1 MYYFLKL
8 FFFVFF
14 FNNLFAEV
22 LVHDFKKYKVVSEK
36 FKLNEV
42 VKGLNY
48 PWGLTFIDEENL
60 LVTEKNGGLLK
71 ININSKKVTKV
82 KHEINSIPFDGRD
95 QGGLLD
101 VLYDNGFL
109 YFSYSHQFE
118 ETKTNKKKLYSTAI
132 ARGKLFDDE
141 IKNLEFLLLG
151 KPKLSRNIHWGSRIV
166 INKNLLYA
174 GFGERGLGMIAQDP
188 SKHPGSIIR
197 INIDGSIPKD
207 NPYNTDKPNW
217 LPEIYQIGVR
227 NPQGMAIS
235 PKNKK
240 IYFSQHGPRGG
251 DNIGILKKSGNYGW
265 KHVAWGGKEYY
276 GAKIGTESFKKKY
289 DLPIISW
296 VPSIG
301 VGQINFYS
309 GNTFPEWNGNLIVSA
324 TKAGLLFRL
333 VLENDKI
340 IEQEIILNN
349 EIGRIRDFE
358 IGANGD
364 IFLIVDDDNS
374 SLWHLSR

>member
-1 MYYFLKL
+1 MSYFFKL

-14 FNNLFAEV
+14 FNNLNAEV
-22 LVHDFKKYKVVSEK
+22 SVHDFKKYKVVAEK
-36 FKLNEV
+36 LKLKEV
-42 VKGLNY
+42 VKGLNH
-48 PWGLTFIDEENL
+48 PWGLTFIDKENL
-60 LVTEKNGGLLK
+60 IVTEKNGGLLK
-71 ININSKKVTKV
+71 ININSKKVTKI
-82 KHEINSIPFDGRD
+82 KHKINSIPFDGSD

-118 ETKTNKKKLYSTAI
+118 NTKTSKKLYSTAI
-132 ARGKLFDDE
+132 SRGKLIDNE
-141 IKNLEFLLLG
+141 IKNLELLLLG
-151 KPKLSRNIHWGSRIV
+151 KPKLSKNIHWGSRIV

-207 NPYNTDKPNW
+207 NPHHTNKPNW

-265 KHVAWGGKEYY
+265 KVVAWGGTEYY
-276 GAKIGTESFKKKY
+276 GAKIGTEPFKKKY

-309 GNTFPEWNGNLIVSA
+309 GNTFPEWDGNLIVSA

-333 VLENDKI
+333 VLENDKVV
-340 IEQEIILNN
+340 EQEIILNN

-358 IGANGD
+358 VGANGD
-364 IFLIVDDDNS
+364 IFLIVDDNDS

>member
-1 MYYFLKL
+1 MSYFFKL

-14 FNNLFAEV
+14 FNNLNAEV
-22 LVHDFKKYKVVSEK
+22 SVHDFKKYKVVAEK
-36 FKLNEV
+36 LKLKEV
-42 VKGLNY
+42 VKGLNH

-60 LVTEKNGGLLK
+60 IVTEKNGGLLK
-71 ININSKKVTKV
+71 ININSKKVTKI
-82 KHEINSIPFDGRD
+82 KHKINSIPFDGSD

-118 ETKTNKKKLYSTAI
+118 NTKTSKKLYSTAI
-132 ARGKLFDDE
+132 SRGKLIDNE
-141 IKNLEFLLLG
+141 IKNLELLLLG
-151 KPKLSRNIHWGSRIV
+151 KPKLSKNIHWGSRIV
-166 INKNLLYA
+166 INKNLLYT

-207 NPYNTDKPNW
+207 NPHHTNKPNW

-265 KHVAWGGKEYY
+265 KVVAWGGTEYY
-276 GAKIGTESFKKKY
+276 GAKIGTEPFKKKY

-309 GNTFPEWNGNLIVSA
+309 GNTFPEWDGDLIVSA
-324 TKAGLLFRL
+324 TKAGLLLRL
-333 VLENDKI
+333 VFENNKI
-340 IEQEIILNN
+340 NEQEIIINQD
-349 EIGRIRDFE
+349 IGRIRDFE
-358 IGANGD
+358 VGANGD
-364 IFLIVDDDNS
+364 IFLIVDDNDS

>member
-1 MYYFLKL
+1 MSYFFKL

-14 FNNLFAEV
+14 FNNLNAEV
-22 LVHDFKKYKVVSEK
+22 SVHDFKKYKVVAEK
-36 FKLNEV
+36 LKLKEV
-42 VKGLNY
+42 VKGLNH

-60 LVTEKNGGLLK
+60 IVTEKNGGLLK
-71 ININSKKVTKV
+71 ININSKKVTKI
-82 KHEINSIPFDGRD
+82 KHKINSIPFDGSD

-118 ETKTNKKKLYSTAI
+118 NTKTSKKLYSTAI
-132 ARGKLFDDE
+132 SRGKLIDNE
-141 IKNLEFLLLG
+141 IKNLELLLLG
-151 KPKLSRNIHWGSRIV
+151 KPKLSKNIHWGSRIV

-207 NPYNTDKPNW
+207 NPHNTNKPNW

-265 KHVAWGGKEYY
+265 KVVAWGGTEYY
-276 GAKIGTESFKKKY
+276 GAKIGTEPFKKKY

-309 GNTFPEWNGNLIVSA
+309 GNTFPEWDGNLIVSA

-333 VLENDKI
+333 VLENDKVV
-340 IEQEIILNN
+340 EQEIILNN

-358 IGANGD
+358 VGANGD
-364 IFLIVDDDNS
+364 IFLIVDDDDS

>member
-1 MYYFLKL
+1 MSYFFKL

-14 FNNLFAEV
+14 FNNLNAEV
-22 LVHDFKKYKVVSEK
+22 SVHDFKKYKVVAEK
-36 FKLNEV
+36 LKLKEV
-42 VKGLNY
+42 VKGLNH

-60 LVTEKNGGLLK
+60 IVTEKNGGLLK
-71 ININSKKVTKV
+71 ININSKKVTKI
-82 KHEINSIPFDGRD
+82 KHKINSIPFDGSD

-118 ETKTNKKKLYSTAI
+118 ETKTSKKKLYSTAI

-207 NPYNTDKPNW
+207 NPHNTNRPNW

-265 KHVAWGGKEYY
+265 KVVAWGGTEYY
-276 GAKIGTESFKKKY
+276 GAKIGTEPFKKKY

-309 GNTFPEWNGNLIVSA
+309 GNTFPEWDGNLIVSA

-333 VLENDKI
+333 VLENDKVV
-340 IEQEIILNN
+340 EQEIILNN

-358 IGANGD
+358 VGANGD
-364 IFLIVDDDNS
+364 IFLIVDDNDS

>member
-1 MYYFLKL
+1 MSYFFKL

-14 FNNLFAEV
+14 FNNLYAEV
-22 LVHDFKKYKVVSEK
+22 SVHDFKKYKVVTEK
-36 FKLNEV
+36 LKLKEV
-42 VKGLNY
+42 VKGLNH

-60 LVTEKNGGLLK
+60 IVTEKNGGLLK
-71 ININSKKVTKV
+71 ININSKKVTKI
-82 KHEINSIPFDGRD
+82 KHKINSIPFDGSD

-118 ETKTNKKKLYSTAI
+118 NTKTSKKLYSTAI
-132 ARGKLFDDE
+132 SRGKLIDNE
-141 IKNLEFLLLG
+141 IKNLELLLLG
-151 KPKLSRNIHWGSRIV
+151 KPKLSKNIHWGSRIV

-207 NPYNTDKPNW
+207 NPHHTNKPNW

-265 KHVAWGGKEYY
+265 KVVAWGGTEYY
-276 GAKIGTESFKKKY
+276 GAKIGTEPFKKKY

-309 GNTFPEWNGNLIVSA
+309 GNTFPEWDGNLIVSA

>member
-1 MYYFLKL
+1 MSYFFKL

-14 FNNLFAEV
+14 FNNLNAEV
-22 LVHDFKKYKVVSEK
+22 SVHDFKKYKVVAEK
-36 FKLNEV
+36 LKLKEV
-42 VKGLNY
+42 VKGLNH

-60 LVTEKNGGLLK
+60 IVTEKNGGLLK
-71 ININSKKVTKV
+71 ININSKKVTKI
-82 KHEINSIPFDGRD
+82 KHKINSIPFDGSD

-118 ETKTNKKKLYSTAI
+118 NTKTSKKLYSTAI
-132 ARGKLFDDE
+132 SRGKLIDNE
-141 IKNLEFLLLG
+141 IKNLELLLLG
-151 KPKLSRNIHWGSRIV
+151 KPKLSKNIHWGSRIV

-207 NPYNTDKPNW
+207 NPHHTNKPNW

-265 KHVAWGGKEYY
+265 KVVAWGGTEYY
-276 GAKIGTESFKKKY
+276 GAKIGTEPFKKKY

-309 GNTFPEWNGNLIVSA
+309 GNTFPEWDGNLIVSA

-340 IEQEIILNN
+340 VEQEIILNN

-358 IGANGD
+358 VGANGD
-364 IFLIVDDDNS
+364 IFLIVDDNDS

>member
-1 MYYFLKL
+1 MSYFFKL

-14 FNNLFAEV
+14 FNNLNAEV
-22 LVHDFKKYKVVSEK
+22 SVHDFKKYKVVAEK
-36 FKLNEV
+36 LKLKEV
-42 VKGLNY
+42 VKGLNH

-60 LVTEKNGGLLK
+60 IVTEKNGGLLK
-71 ININSKKVTKV
+71 ININSKKVTKI
-82 KHEINSIPFDGRD
+82 KHKINSIPFDGSD

-118 ETKTNKKKLYSTAI
+118 NTKTSKKLYSTAI
-132 ARGKLFDDE
+132 SRGKLIDNE
-141 IKNLEFLLLG
+141 IKNLELLLLG
-151 KPKLSRNIHWGSRIV
+151 KPKLSKNIHWGSRIV

-207 NPYNTDKPNW
+207 NPHHTNKPNW

-251 DNIGILKKSGNYGW
+251 DNIGILKKGGNYGW
-265 KHVAWGGKEYY
+265 KVVAWGGTEYY
-276 GAKIGTESFKKKY
+276 GAKIGTEPFKKKY

-309 GNTFPEWNGNLIVSA
+309 GNTFPEWDGNLIVSA

-333 VLENDKI
+333 VLENDKVV
-340 IEQEIILNN
+340 EQEIILNN

-358 IGANGD
+358 VGANGD
-364 IFLIVDDDNS
+364 IFLIVDDNDS

>member
-1 MYYFLKL
+1 MSYFFKL

-14 FNNLFAEV
+14 FNNLNAEV
-22 LVHDFKKYKVVSEK
+22 SVHDFKKYKVVTEK
-36 FKLNEV
+36 LKLKEV
-42 VKGLNY
+42 VKGLNH

-60 LVTEKNGGLLK
+60 IVTEKNGGLLK
-71 ININSKKVTKV
+71 ININSRKVTRV
-82 KHEINSIPFDGRD
+82 KHKINSIPFDGSD

-118 ETKTNKKKLYSTAI
+118 NTKTSKKLYSTAI
-132 ARGKLFDDE
+132 SRGKLIDNE
-141 IKNLEFLLLG
+141 IKNLELLLLG
-151 KPKLSRNIHWGSRIV
+151 KPKLSKNIHWGSRIV

-207 NPYNTDKPNW
+207 NPHNTDKPNW

-265 KHVAWGGKEYY
+265 KVVAWGGTEYY
-276 GAKIGTESFKKKY
+276 GAKIGTEPFKKKY

-309 GNTFPEWNGNLIVSA
+309 GNTFPEWDGNLIVSA

-333 VLENDKI
+333 VLENDKVV
-340 IEQEIILNN
+340 EQEIILNN

-358 IGANGD
+358 VGPNGD
-364 IFLIVDDDNS
+364 IFLIVDDDDS

>member
-118 ETKTNKKKLYSTAI
+118 ETKTSKKKLYSTAI

>member
-1 MYYFLKL
+1 MSYFFKL

-14 FNNLFAEV
+14 FNNLNAEV
-22 LVHDFKKYKVVSEK
+22 SVHDFKKYKVVAEK
-36 FKLNEV
+36 LKLKEV
-42 VKGLNY
+42 VKGLNH

-60 LVTEKNGGLLK
+60 IVTEKNGGLLK
-71 ININSKKVTKV
+71 ININSKKVTKI
-82 KHEINSIPFDGRD
+82 KHKINSIPFDGSD

-118 ETKTNKKKLYSTAI
+118 NTKTSKKLYSTAI
-132 ARGKLFDDE
+132 SRGKLIDNE
-141 IKNLEFLLLG
+141 IKNLELLLLG
-151 KPKLSRNIHWGSRIV
+151 KPKLSKNIHWGSRIV

-207 NPYNTDKPNW
+207 NPHHTNKPNW

-265 KHVAWGGKEYY
+265 KVVAWGGTEYY
-276 GAKIGTESFKKKY
+276 GAKIGTEPFKKKY

-309 GNTFPEWNGNLIVSA
+309 GNTFPEWDGNLIVSA

-333 VLENDKI
+333 VLENDKVV
-340 IEQEIILNN
+340 EQEIILNN

-358 IGANGD
+358 VGANGD
-364 IFLIVDDDNS
+364 IFLIVDDNDS

>member
-1 MYYFLKL
+1 M
-8 FFFVFF
+8 
-14 FNNLFAEV
+14 
-22 LVHDFKKYKVVSEK
+22 
-36 FKLNEV
+36 
-42 VKGLNY
+42 VKGLNH

-60 LVTEKNGGLLK
+60 IVTEKNGGLLK
-71 ININSKKVTKV
+71 ININSKKVTKI
-82 KHEINSIPFDGRD
+82 KHKINSIPFDGSD

-118 ETKTNKKKLYSTAI
+118 ETKTSKKLYSTAI
-132 ARGKLFDDE
+132 ARGELVDNE
-141 IKNLEFLLLG
+141 IKNLELLLLG
-151 KPKLSRNIHWGSRIV
+151 KPKLSKNIHWGSRIV

-207 NPYNTDKPNW
+207 NPHNTNKPNW

-265 KHVAWGGKEYY
+265 KVVAWGGTEYY
-276 GAKIGTESFKKKY
+276 GAKIGTEPFKKKY

-309 GNTFPEWNGNLIVSA
+309 GNTFPEWDGNLIVSA

-333 VLENDKI
+333 VLENDKVV
-340 IEQEIILNN
+340 EQEIILNN

-358 IGANGD
+358 VGANGD
-364 IFLIVDDDNS
+364 IFLIVDDNDS

>member
-1 MYYFLKL
+1 MSYFFKL

-14 FNNLFAEV
+14 FNNLNAEV
-22 LVHDFKKYKVVSEK
+22 SVHDFKKYKVVAEK
-36 FKLNEV
+36 LKLKEV
-42 VKGLNY
+42 VKGLNH
-48 PWGLTFIDEENL
+48 PWGLTFIDKENL
-60 LVTEKNGGLLK
+60 IVTEKNGGLLK
-71 ININSKKVTKV
+71 ININSKKVTKI
-82 KHEINSIPFDGRD
+82 KHKINSIPFDGSD

-118 ETKTNKKKLYSTAI
+118 NTKTSKKLYSTAI
-132 ARGKLFDDE
+132 SRGKLIDNE
-141 IKNLEFLLLG
+141 IKNLELLLLG
-151 KPKLSRNIHWGSRIV
+151 KPKLSKNIHWGSRIV

-207 NPYNTDKPNW
+207 NPHHTNKPNW

-265 KHVAWGGKEYY
+265 KVVAWGGTEYY
-276 GAKIGTESFKKKY
+276 GAKIGTEPFKKKY

-309 GNTFPEWNGNLIVSA
+309 GNTFPEWDGNLIVSA

-333 VLENDKI
+333 VLENDKVV
-340 IEQEIILNN
+340 EQEIILNN

-358 IGANGD
+358 VGANGD
-364 IFLIVDDDNS
+364 IFLIVDDDDS

>member
-1 MYYFLKL
+1 MSYFFKL

-14 FNNLFAEV
+14 FNNLNAEV
-22 LVHDFKKYKVVSEK
+22 SVHDFKKYKVVTEK
-36 FKLNEV
+36 LKLKEV
-42 VKGLNY
+42 VKGLNH

-60 LVTEKNGGLLK
+60 IVTEKNGGLLK
-71 ININSKKVTKV
+71 ININSKKVTKI
-82 KHEINSIPFDGRD
+82 KHKINSIPFDGSD

-118 ETKTNKKKLYSTAI
+118 NTKTSKKLYSTAI
-132 ARGKLFDDE
+132 SRGKLIDNE
-141 IKNLEFLLLG
+141 IKNLELLLLG
-151 KPKLSRNIHWGSRIV
+151 KPKLSKNIHWGSRIV

-207 NPYNTDKPNW
+207 NPHHTNKPNW

-265 KHVAWGGKEYY
+265 KVVAWGGTEYY
-276 GAKIGTESFKKKY
+276 GAKIGTEPFKKKY

-309 GNTFPEWNGNLIVSA
+309 GNTFPEWDGNLIVSA

-340 IEQEIILNN
+340 VEQEIILNN

-358 IGANGD
+358 VGANGD
-364 IFLIVDDDNS
+364 IFLIVDDNDS

>member
-1 MYYFLKL
+1 MSNFFFKL

-14 FNNLFAEV
+14 FNNLYAEV
-22 LVHDFKKYKVVSEK
+22 SVHDFKKYKVVAEK
-36 FKLNEV
+36 LKLKEV
-42 VKGLNY
+42 VKGLNH

-60 LVTEKNGGLLK
+60 IVTEKNGGLLK
-71 ININSKKVTKV
+71 ININSKKVTKI
-82 KHEINSIPFDGRD
+82 KHKINSIPFDGSD

-118 ETKTNKKKLYSTAI
+118 NTKTSKKLYSTAI
-132 ARGKLFDDE
+132 SRGKLIDNE
-141 IKNLEFLLLG
+141 IKNLELLLLG
-151 KPKLSRNIHWGSRIV
+151 KPKLSKNIHWGSRIV

-207 NPYNTDKPNW
+207 NPHHTNKPNW

-265 KHVAWGGKEYY
+265 KVVAWGGTEYY
-276 GAKIGTESFKKKY
+276 GAKIGTEPFKKKY

-309 GNTFPEWNGNLIVSA
+309 GNTFPEWDGNLIVSA

-333 VLENDKI
+333 VLENDKVV
-340 IEQEIILNN
+340 EQEIILNN

-358 IGANGD
+358 VGANGD
-364 IFLIVDDDNS
+364 IFLIVDDNDS

>member
-1 MYYFLKL
+1 MSYFFKL

-14 FNNLFAEV
+14 FNNLNAEV
-22 LVHDFKKYKVVSEK
+22 SIHDFKKYKVVAEK
-36 FKLNEV
+36 LKLKEV
-42 VKGLNY
+42 VKGLNH

-60 LVTEKNGGLLK
+60 IVTEKNGGLLK
-71 ININSKKVTKV
+71 ININSKKVTKI
-82 KHEINSIPFDGRD
+82 KHKINSIPFDGSD

-118 ETKTNKKKLYSTAI
+118 NTKTSKKLYSTAI
-132 ARGKLFDDE
+132 SRGKLIDNE
-141 IKNLEFLLLG
+141 IKNLELLLLG
-151 KPKLSRNIHWGSRIV
+151 KPKLSKNIHWGSRIV

-207 NPYNTDKPNW
+207 NPHNTNKPNW

-265 KHVAWGGKEYY
+265 KVVAWGGTEYY
-276 GAKIGTESFKKKY
+276 GAKIGTEPFKKKY

-309 GNTFPEWNGNLIVSA
+309 GNTFPEWDGNLIVSA

-333 VLENDKI
+333 VLENDKVV
-340 IEQEIILNN
+340 EQEIILNN

-358 IGANGD
+358 VGANGD
-364 IFLIVDDDNS
+364 IFLIVDDDDS

>member
-1 MYYFLKL
+1 MSYFFKL

-14 FNNLFAEV
+14 FNNLNAEV
-22 LVHDFKKYKVVSEK
+22 SVHDFKKYKVVAEK
-36 FKLNEV
+36 LKLKEV
-42 VKGLNY
+42 VKGLNH

-60 LVTEKNGGLLK
+60 IVTEKNGGLLK
-71 ININSKKVTKV
+71 ININSKKVTKI
-82 KHEINSIPFDGRD
+82 KHKINSIPFDGSD

-118 ETKTNKKKLYSTAI
+118 NTKTSKKLYSTAI
-132 ARGKLFDDE
+132 SRGKLIDNE
-141 IKNLEFLLLG
+141 IKNLELLLLG
-151 KPKLSRNIHWGSRIV
+151 KPKLSKNIHWGSRIV

-207 NPYNTDKPNW
+207 NPHNTNKPNW

-265 KHVAWGGKEYY
+265 KVVAWGGTEYY
-276 GAKIGTESFKKKY
+276 GAKIGTEPFKKKY

-309 GNTFPEWNGNLIVSA
+309 GNTFPEWDGNLIVSA

-340 IEQEIILNN
+340 VEQEIILNN

-358 IGANGD
+358 VGANGD
-364 IFLIVDDDNS
+364 IFLIVDDNDS

>member
-1 MYYFLKL
+1 MSYFFKL

-14 FNNLFAEV
+14 FNSLNAEV
-22 LVHDFKKYKVVSEK
+22 SVHDFKKYKVVTEK
-36 FKLNEV
+36 LKLKEV
-42 VKGLNY
+42 VKGLNH

-60 LVTEKNGGLLK
+60 IVTEKNGGLLK
-71 ININSKKVTKV
+71 ININSKKVTKI
-82 KHEINSIPFDGRD
+82 KHKINSIPFDGSD

-109 YFSYSHQFE
+109 YFSYSHKFE
-118 ETKTNKKKLYSTAI
+118 ETKTSKQLYSTAI
-132 ARGKLFDDE
+132 ARGELVDNE

-151 KPKLSRNIHWGSRIV
+151 KPKLSKNIHWGSRIV

-207 NPYNTDKPNW
+207 NPHNTDKPNW

-265 KHVAWGGKEYY
+265 KVVAWGGTEYY
-276 GAKIGTESFKKKY
+276 GAKIGTEPFKKKY

-309 GNTFPEWNGNLIVSA
+309 GNTFPEWDGNLIVSA

-333 VLENDKI
+333 VLENDKVV
-340 IEQEIILNN
+340 EQEIILNN

-358 IGANGD
+358 VGANGD
-364 IFLIVDDDNS
+364 IFLIVDDNDS

>member
-1 MYYFLKL
+1 MSYFFKL

-14 FNNLFAEV
+14 FNNLNAEV
-22 LVHDFKKYKVVSEK
+22 SVHDFKKYKVVAEK
-36 FKLNEV
+36 LKLKEV
-42 VKGLNY
+42 VKGLNH

-60 LVTEKNGGLLK
+60 IVTEKNGGLLK
-71 ININSKKVTKV
+71 ININSKKVTKI
-82 KHEINSIPFDGRD
+82 KHKINSIPFDGSD

-118 ETKTNKKKLYSTAI
+118 NTKTSKKLYSTAI
-132 ARGKLFDDE
+132 SRGKLIDNE
-141 IKNLEFLLLG
+141 IKNLELLLLG
-151 KPKLSRNIHWGSRIV
+151 KPKLSKNIHWGSRIV

-207 NPYNTDKPNW
+207 NPHHTNKPNW

-235 PKNKK
+235 PKSKK

-265 KHVAWGGKEYY
+265 KVVAWGGTEYY
-276 GAKIGTESFKKKY
+276 GAKIGTEPFKKKY

-309 GNTFPEWNGNLIVSA
+309 GNTFPEWDGNLIVSA

-333 VLENDKI
+333 VLENDKVV
-340 IEQEIILNN
+340 EQEIILNN

-358 IGANGD
+358 VGANGD
-364 IFLIVDDDNS
+364 IFLIVDDNDS

>member
-1 MYYFLKL
+1 MSYFLKF

-14 FNNLFAEV
+14 FNNLHAEV
-22 LVHDFKKYKVVSEK
+22 LVHDFKKYKAVKEN
-36 FKLNEV
+36 FKLNELV
-42 VKGLNY
+42 NGLNH
-48 PWGLTFIDEENL
+48 PWGLTFIDKETL
-60 LVTEKNGGLLK
+60 IVTEKNGGLLK
-71 ININSKKVTKV
+71 ININSKKITKV
-82 KHEINSIPFDGRD
+82 KHQINSIPFDGSD

-101 VLYDNGFL
+101 VLYNNGFL
-109 YFSYSHQFE
+109 YFSYGHQFE
-118 ETKTNKKKLYSTAI
+118 ETKTSKKKLYSTAI
-132 ARGKLFDDE
+132 ARGKLVDDE
-141 IKNLEFLLLG
+141 IRNLELLLLG

-166 INKNLLYA
+166 INKNHLYA

-197 INIDGSIPKD
+197 VNIDGSIPKD
-207 NPYNTDKPNW
+207 NPYNKNKPNW

-251 DNIGILKKSGNYGW
+251 DNIGILKKGGNYGW

-276 GAKIGTESFKKKY
+276 GAKIGTESFKKKF

-309 GNTFPEWNGNLIVSA
+309 GNTFPEWDGNLIVSA

-340 IEQEIILNN
+340 IEQEIIVNN

>member
-1 MYYFLKL
+1 MSYFFKL

-14 FNNLFAEV
+14 FNNLNAEV
-22 LVHDFKKYKVVSEK
+22 SVHDFKKYKVVAEK
-36 FKLNEV
+36 LKLKEV
-42 VKGLNY
+42 VKGLNH

-60 LVTEKNGGLLK
+60 IVTEKNGGLLK
-71 ININSKKVTKV
+71 ININSKKVTKI
-82 KHEINSIPFDGRD
+82 KHKINSIPFDGSD

-118 ETKTNKKKLYSTAI
+118 NTKTSKKLYSTAI
-132 ARGKLFDDE
+132 SRGKLIDNE
-141 IKNLEFLLLG
+141 IKNLELLLLG
-151 KPKLSRNIHWGSRIV
+151 KPKLSKNIHWGSRIV

-207 NPYNTDKPNW
+207 NPHHTNKPNW

-240 IYFSQHGPRGG
+240 ILGFVKITNKPWRKYFFLKLFTFFISKLIFDINESIPRKIKYTAPINLTNSIIWSSAGEIKLKPRAKSRI
-251 DNIGILKKSGNYGW
+251 NIKTPN
-265 KHVAWGGKEYY
+265 
-276 GAKIGTESFKKKY
+276 
-289 DLPIISW
+289 
-296 VPSIG
+296 
-301 VGQINFYS
+301 
-309 GNTFPEWNGNLIVSA
+309 
-324 TKAGLLFRL
+324 
-333 VLENDKI
+333 
-340 IEQEIILNN
+340 
-349 EIGRIRDFE
+349 
-358 IGANGD
+358 
-364 IFLIVDDDNS
+364 
-374 SLWHLSR
+374 

>member
-1 MYYFLKL
+1 MSYFFKL

-14 FNNLFAEV
+14 FNNLYAEV
-22 LVHDFKKYKVVSEK
+22 SVHDFKKYKVVKEK
-36 FKLNEV
+36 LKLKEV
-42 VKGLNY
+42 VKGLNH

-60 LVTEKNGGLLK
+60 IVTEKNGGLLK
-71 ININSKKVTKV
+71 ININSKKVTKI
-82 KHEINSIPFDGRD
+82 KHKINSIPFDGSD

-118 ETKTNKKKLYSTAI
+118 NTKTSKKLYSTAI
-132 ARGKLFDDE
+132 SRGKLIDNE
-141 IKNLEFLLLG
+141 IKNLELLLLG
-151 KPKLSRNIHWGSRIV
+151 KPKLSKNIHWGSRIV

-207 NPYNTDKPNW
+207 NPHNTNKPNW

-235 PKNKK
+235 PKSKK

-265 KHVAWGGKEYY
+265 KVVAWGGTEYY
-276 GAKIGTESFKKKY
+276 GAKIGTEPFKKKY

-309 GNTFPEWNGNLIVSA
+309 GNTFPEWDGNLIVSA

-333 VLENDKI
+333 VLENDKVV
-340 IEQEIILNN
+340 EQEIILNN

-358 IGANGD
+358 VGANGD
-364 IFLIVDDDNS
+364 IFLIVDDDDS

>member
-1 MYYFLKL
+1 MSYFFKL

-14 FNNLFAEV
+14 FNNLNAEV
-22 LVHDFKKYKVVSEK
+22 SVHDFKKYKVVAEK
-36 FKLNEV
+36 LKLKEV
-42 VKGLNY
+42 VKGLNH

-60 LVTEKNGGLLK
+60 IVTEKNGGLLK
-71 ININSKKVTKV
+71 ININSKKVTKI
-82 KHEINSIPFDGRD
+82 KHKINSIPFDGSD

-109 YFSYSHQFE
+109 YFSYSHKFE
-118 ETKTNKKKLYSTAI
+118 ETKTSKKLYSTAI
-132 ARGKLFDDE
+132 ARGELVDNE

-151 KPKLSRNIHWGSRIV
+151 KPKLAKNIHWGSRIV

-207 NPYNTDKPNW
+207 NPHNTNKPNW

-265 KHVAWGGKEYY
+265 KVVAWGGTEYY
-276 GAKIGTESFKKKY
+276 GAKIGTEPFKKKY

-309 GNTFPEWNGNLIVSA
+309 GNTFPEWDGNLIVSA

-333 VLENDKI
+333 VLENDKVV
-340 IEQEIILNN
+340 EQEIILNN

-358 IGANGD
+358 VGANGD
-364 IFLIVDDDNS
+364 IFLIVDDNDS

>member
-1 MYYFLKL
+1 MSYFFKL

-14 FNNLFAEV
+14 FNNLHAEV
-22 LVHDFKKYKVVSEK
+22 LVHNFKKYKVVTEK
-36 FKLNEV
+36 LKLKQV
-42 VKGLNY
+42 VKGLNH

-60 LVTEKNGGLLK
+60 IVTEKNGGLFK

-82 KHEINSIPFDGRD
+82 MHQINSIPFDGSD

-109 YFSYSHQFE
+109 YFSYSHKFE
-118 ETKTNKKKLYSTAI
+118 ETKTSKQLYSTAI
-132 ARGKLFDDE
+132 ARGELVDNE

-151 KPKLSRNIHWGSRIV
+151 KPKLAKNIHWGSRIV

-207 NPYNTDKPNW
+207 NPHNTNKPNW

-265 KHVAWGGKEYY
+265 KVVAWGGTEYY
-276 GAKIGTESFKKKY
+276 GAKIGTEPFKKKY

-309 GNTFPEWNGNLIVSA
+309 GNTFPEWDGNLIVSA

-333 VLENDKI
+333 VLENDKVV
-340 IEQEIILNN
+340 EQEIILNN

-358 IGANGD
+358 VGANGD

-374 SLWHLSR
+374 SLWRLSR

>member
-1 MYYFLKL
+1 MSYFFKL

-14 FNNLFAEV
+14 FNNLNAEV
-22 LVHDFKKYKVVSEK
+22 SVHDFKKYKVVAEK
-36 FKLNEV
+36 LKLKEV
-42 VKGLNY
+42 VKGLNH

-60 LVTEKNGGLLK
+60 IVTEKNGGLLK
-71 ININSKKVTKV
+71 ININSKKVTKI
-82 KHEINSIPFDGRD
+82 KHKINSIPFDGSD

-118 ETKTNKKKLYSTAI
+118 NTKTSKKLYSTAI
-132 ARGKLFDDE
+132 SRGKLIDNE
-141 IKNLEFLLLG
+141 IKNLELLLLG
-151 KPKLSRNIHWGSRIV
+151 KPKLSKNIHWGSRIV

-207 NPYNTDKPNW
+207 NPHHTNKPNW

-251 DNIGILKKSGNYGW
+251 DNIGILRKSGNYGW
-265 KHVAWGGKEYY
+265 KVVAWGGTEYY
-276 GAKIGTESFKKKY
+276 GAKIGTEPFKKKY

-309 GNTFPEWNGNLIVSA
+309 GNTFPEWDGNLIVSA

-340 IEQEIILNN
+340 VEQEIILNN

-358 IGANGD
+358 VGANGD
-364 IFLIVDDDNS
+364 IFLIVDDNDS

>member
-1 MYYFLKL
+1 MSYFFKL

-14 FNNLFAEV
+14 FNNLNAEV
-22 LVHDFKKYKVVSEK
+22 SVHDFKKYKVVAEK
-36 FKLNEV
+36 LKLKEV
-42 VKGLNY
+42 VKGLNH

-60 LVTEKNGGLLK
+60 IVTEKNGGLLK
-71 ININSKKVTKV
+71 ININSKKVTKI
-82 KHEINSIPFDGRD
+82 KHKINSIPFDGSD

-118 ETKTNKKKLYSTAI
+118 NTKTSKKLYSTAI
-132 ARGKLFDDE
+132 ARGKLIDNE
-141 IKNLEFLLLG
+141 IKNLELLLLG
-151 KPKLSRNIHWGSRIV
+151 KPKLSKNIHWGSRIV

-207 NPYNTDKPNW
+207 NPHNTNKPNW

-265 KHVAWGGKEYY
+265 KVVAWGGTEYY
-276 GAKIGTESFKKKY
+276 GAKIGTEPFKKKY

-309 GNTFPEWNGNLIVSA
+309 GNTFPEWDGNLIVSA

-333 VLENDKI
+333 VLENDKVV
-340 IEQEIILNN
+340 EQEIILNN

-358 IGANGD
+358 VGANGD

>member
-1 MYYFLKL
+1 MSYFFKL

-14 FNNLFAEV
+14 FNNLNAEV
-22 LVHDFKKYKVVSEK
+22 SVHDFKKYKVVTEK
-36 FKLNEV
+36 LKLKEV
-42 VKGLNY
+42 VKGLNH

-60 LVTEKNGGLLK
+60 IVTEKNGGLLK
-71 ININSKKVTKV
+71 ININSKKVTKI
-82 KHEINSIPFDGRD
+82 KHKINSIPFDGSD

-118 ETKTNKKKLYSTAI
+118 NTKTSKKLYSTAI
-132 ARGKLFDDE
+132 SRGKLIDNE
-141 IKNLEFLLLG
+141 IKNLELLLLG
-151 KPKLSRNIHWGSRIV
+151 KPKLSKNIHWGSRIV

-207 NPYNTDKPNW
+207 NPHNTNKPNW

-235 PKNKK
+235 PKSKK

-265 KHVAWGGKEYY
+265 KVVAWGGTEYY
-276 GAKIGTESFKKKY
+276 GAKIGTEPFKKKY

-309 GNTFPEWNGNLIVSA
+309 GNTFPEWDGNLIVSA

-333 VLENDKI
+333 VLENDKVV
-340 IEQEIILNN
+340 EQEIILNN

-358 IGANGD
+358 VGANGD
-364 IFLIVDDDNS
+364 IFLIVDDNDS

>member
-1 MYYFLKL
+1 M
-8 FFFVFF
+8 
-14 FNNLFAEV
+14 
-22 LVHDFKKYKVVSEK
+22 
-36 FKLNEV
+36 
-42 VKGLNY
+42 VKGLNH

-60 LVTEKNGGLLK
+60 IVTEKNGGLLK
-71 ININSKKVTKV
+71 ININSKKVTKI
-82 KHEINSIPFDGRD
+82 KHKINSIPFDGSD

-118 ETKTNKKKLYSTAI
+118 NTKTSKKLYSTAI
-132 ARGKLFDDE
+132 SRGKLIDNE
-141 IKNLEFLLLG
+141 IKNLELLLLG
-151 KPKLSRNIHWGSRIV
+151 KPKLSKNIHWGSRIV

-207 NPYNTDKPNW
+207 NPHHTNKPNW

-265 KHVAWGGKEYY
+265 KVVAWGGTEYY
-276 GAKIGTESFKKKY
+276 GAKIGTEPFKKKY

-309 GNTFPEWNGNLIVSA
+309 GNTFPEWDGNLIVSA

-333 VLENDKI
+333 VLENDKVV
-340 IEQEIILNN
+340 EQEIILNN

-358 IGANGD
+358 VGANGD
-364 IFLIVDDDNS
+364 IFLIVDDNDS

>member
-1 MYYFLKL
+1 MSYFFKL

-14 FNNLFAEV
+14 FNNLYAEV
-22 LVHDFKKYKVVSEK
+22 SVHDFKKYKVVTEK
-36 FKLNEV
+36 LKLKEV
-42 VKGLNY
+42 VKGLNH

-60 LVTEKNGGLLK
+60 IVTEKNGGLLK
-71 ININSKKVTKV
+71 ININSKQVTKI
-82 KHEINSIPFDGRD
+82 KHKINSIPFDGSD

-118 ETKTNKKKLYSTAI
+118 NTKTSKKLYSTAI
-132 ARGKLFDDE
+132 GRGKLINNE
-141 IKNLEFLLLG
+141 IKNLELLLLG
-151 KPKLSRNIHWGSRIV
+151 KPKLSKNIHWGSRIV

-207 NPYNTDKPNW
+207 NPHNTNRPNW

-265 KHVAWGGKEYY
+265 KVVAWGGTEYY
-276 GAKIGTESFKKKY
+276 GAKIGTEPFKKKY

-309 GNTFPEWNGNLIVSA
+309 GNTFPEWDGNLIVSA

-333 VLENDKI
+333 VLENDKVV
-340 IEQEIILNN
+340 EQEIILNN

-358 IGANGD
+358 VGANGD
-364 IFLIVDDDNS
+364 IFLIVDDNDS

>member
-1 MYYFLKL
+1 MSYFFKL

-14 FNNLFAEV
+14 FNNLNAEV
-22 LVHDFKKYKVVSEK
+22 SVHDFKKYKVVTEK
-36 FKLNEV
+36 LKLKEV
-42 VKGLNY
+42 VKGLNH

-60 LVTEKNGGLLK
+60 IVTEKNGGLLK
-71 ININSKKVTKV
+71 ININSKKVTKI
-82 KHEINSIPFDGRD
+82 KHKINSIPFDGSD

-118 ETKTNKKKLYSTAI
+118 NTKTSKKLYSTAI
-132 ARGKLFDDE
+132 SRGKLIDNE
-141 IKNLEFLLLG
+141 IKNLELLLLG
-151 KPKLSRNIHWGSRIV
+151 KPKLSKNIHWGSRIV

-207 NPYNTDKPNW
+207 NPHNTNKPNW

-265 KHVAWGGKEYY
+265 KVVAWGGTEYY
-276 GAKIGTESFKKKY
+276 GAKIGTEPFKKKY

-309 GNTFPEWNGNLIVSA
+309 GNTFPEWDGNLIVSA

-333 VLENDKI
+333 VLENDKVV
-340 IEQEIILNN
+340 EQEIILNN

-358 IGANGD
+358 VGANGD
-364 IFLIVDDDNS
+364 IFLIVDDNDS

>member
-1 MYYFLKL
+1 MSYFLKF

-14 FNNLFAEV
+14 FNNLHAEV
-22 LVHDFKKYKVVSEK
+22 LVHDFKKYKAVKEN
-36 FKLNEV
+36 FKLNELV
-42 VKGLNY
+42 NGLNH
-48 PWGLTFIDEENL
+48 PWGLTFIDKETL
-60 LVTEKNGGLLK
+60 IVTEKNGGLLK
-71 ININSKKVTKV
+71 ININSKKITKV
-82 KHEINSIPFDGRD
+82 KHQINSIPFDGSD

-101 VLYDNGFL
+101 VLYNNGFL
-109 YFSYSHQFE
+109 YFSYGHQFE
-118 ETKTNKKKLYSTAI
+118 ETKTSKKKLYSTAI
-132 ARGKLFDDE
+132 ARGKLVDDE
-141 IKNLEFLLLG
+141 IRNLELLLLG

-166 INKNLLYA
+166 INKNHLYA

-207 NPYNTDKPNW
+207 NPYNKNKPNW

-251 DNIGILKKSGNYGW
+251 DNIGILKKGGNYGW

-276 GAKIGTESFKKKY
+276 GAKIGTESFKKKF

-309 GNTFPEWNGNLIVSA
+309 GSTFPEWDGNLIVSA

-340 IEQEIILNN
+340 IEQEIIVNN

>member
-1 MYYFLKL
+1 MSYFFKL

-14 FNNLFAEV
+14 FNNLNAEV
-22 LVHDFKKYKVVSEK
+22 SVHDFKKYKVVAEK
-36 FKLNEV
+36 LKLKEV
-42 VKGLNY
+42 VKGLNH

-60 LVTEKNGGLLK
+60 IVTEKNGGLLK
-71 ININSKKVTKV
+71 ININSKKVTKI
-82 KHEINSIPFDGRD
+82 KHKINSIPFDGSD

-118 ETKTNKKKLYSTAI
+118 NTKTSKKLYSTAI
-132 ARGKLFDDE
+132 SRGKLIDNE
-141 IKNLEFLLLG
+141 IKNLELLLLG
-151 KPKLSRNIHWGSRIV
+151 KPKLSKNIHWGSRIV

-207 NPYNTDKPNW
+207 NPHNTNKPNW

-265 KHVAWGGKEYY
+265 KVVAWGGTEYY
-276 GAKIGTESFKKKY
+276 GAKIGTEPFKKKY

-309 GNTFPEWNGNLIVSA
+309 GNTFPEWDGNLIVSA

-333 VLENDKI
+333 VLENDKVV
-340 IEQEIILNN
+340 EQEIILNN

-358 IGANGD
+358 VAANGD
-364 IFLIVDDDNS
+364 IFLIVDDDDS

>member
-1 MYYFLKL
+1 MSYFFKL

-14 FNNLFAEV
+14 FNNLYAEV
-22 LVHDFKKYKVVSEK
+22 SVHDFKKYKVVTEK
-36 FKLNEV
+36 LKLKEV
-42 VKGLNY
+42 VKGLNH

-60 LVTEKNGGLLK
+60 IVTEKNGGLLK
-71 ININSKKVTKV
+71 ININSKKVTKI
-82 KHEINSIPFDGRD
+82 KHKINSIPFDGSD

-118 ETKTNKKKLYSTAI
+118 NTKTSKKLYSTAI
-132 ARGKLFDDE
+132 SRGKLIDNE
-141 IKNLEFLLLG
+141 IKNLELLLLG
-151 KPKLSRNIHWGSRIV
+151 KPKLSKNIHWGSRIV

-207 NPYNTDKPNW
+207 NPHHTNKPNW

-265 KHVAWGGKEYY
+265 KVVAWGGTEYY
-276 GAKIGTESFKKKY
+276 GAKIGTEPFKKKY

-309 GNTFPEWNGNLIVSA
+309 GNTFPEWDGNLIVSA

-340 IEQEIILNN
+340 VEQEIILNN

-358 IGANGD
+358 VGANGD
-364 IFLIVDDDNS
+364 IFLIVDDNDS

>member
-1 MYYFLKL
+1 MSYFFKL

-14 FNNLFAEV
+14 FNNLYAEV
-22 LVHDFKKYKVVSEK
+22 SVHDFKKYKVVAEK
-36 FKLNEV
+36 LKLKEV
-42 VKGLNY
+42 VKGLNH

-60 LVTEKNGGLLK
+60 IVTEKNGGLLK
-71 ININSKKVTKV
+71 ININSKKVTKI
-82 KHEINSIPFDGRD
+82 KHKINSIPFDGSD

-118 ETKTNKKKLYSTAI
+118 NTKTSKKLYSTAI
-132 ARGKLFDDE
+132 SRGKLIDNE
-141 IKNLEFLLLG
+141 IKNLELLLLG
-151 KPKLSRNIHWGSRIV
+151 KPKLSKNIHWGSRIV

-207 NPYNTDKPNW
+207 NPHHTNKPNW

-265 KHVAWGGKEYY
+265 KVVAWGGTEYY
-276 GAKIGTESFKKKY
+276 GAKIGTEPFKKKY

-309 GNTFPEWNGNLIVSA
+309 GNTFPEWDGNLIVSA

-333 VLENDKI
+333 VLENDKVV
-340 IEQEIILNN
+340 EQEIILNN

-358 IGANGD
+358 VGANGD
-364 IFLIVDDDNS
+364 IFLIVDDNDS

>member
-1 MYYFLKL
+1 MSYFFKL

-14 FNNLFAEV
+14 FNNLNAEV
-22 LVHDFKKYKVVSEK
+22 SVHDFKKYKVVAEK
-36 FKLNEV
+36 LKLKEV
-42 VKGLNY
+42 VKGLNH

-60 LVTEKNGGLLK
+60 IVTEKNGGLLK
-71 ININSKKVTKV
+71 ININTKKVTKI
-82 KHEINSIPFDGRD
+82 KHKINSIPFDGSD

-118 ETKTNKKKLYSTAI
+118 NTKTSKKLYSTAI
-132 ARGKLFDDE
+132 SRGKLIDNE
-141 IKNLEFLLLG
+141 IKNLELLLLG
-151 KPKLSRNIHWGSRIV
+151 KPKLSKNIHWGSRIV

-207 NPYNTDKPNW
+207 NPHHTNKPNW

-265 KHVAWGGKEYY
+265 KVVAWGGTEYY
-276 GAKIGTESFKKKY
+276 GAKIGTEPFKKKY

-309 GNTFPEWNGNLIVSA
+309 GNTFPEWDGNLIVSA

-333 VLENDKI
+333 VLENDKVV
-340 IEQEIILNN
+340 EQEIILNN

-358 IGANGD
+358 VAANGD
-364 IFLIVDDDNS
+364 IFLIVDDDDS

>member
-1 MYYFLKL
+1 MSYFFKL

-14 FNNLFAEV
+14 FNNLNAEV
-22 LVHDFKKYKVVSEK
+22 SVHDFKKYKVVAEK
-36 FKLNEV
+36 LKLKEV
-42 VKGLNY
+42 VKGLNH

-60 LVTEKNGGLLK
+60 IVTEKNGGLLK
-71 ININSKKVTKV
+71 ININSKKVTKI
-82 KHEINSIPFDGRD
+82 KHKINSIPFDGSD

-118 ETKTNKKKLYSTAI
+118 NTKTSKKLYSTAI
-132 ARGKLFDDE
+132 SRGKLIDNE
-141 IKNLEFLLLG
+141 IKNLELLLLG
-151 KPKLSRNIHWGSRIV
+151 KPKLSKNIHWGSRIV

-207 NPYNTDKPNW
+207 NPHNTNKPNW

-251 DNIGILKKSGNYGW
+251 DNIGVLKKSGNYGW
-265 KHVAWGGKEYY
+265 KVVAWGGTEYY
-276 GAKIGTESFKKKY
+276 GAKIGTEPFKKKY

-309 GNTFPEWNGNLIVSA
+309 GNTFPEWDGNLIVSA

-333 VLENDKI
+333 VLENDKVV
-340 IEQEIILNN
+340 EQEIILNN

-358 IGANGD
+358 VGANGD
-364 IFLIVDDDNS
+364 IFLIVDDNDS

>member
-1 MYYFLKL
+1 
-8 FFFVFF
+8 
-14 FNNLFAEV
+14 
-22 LVHDFKKYKVVSEK
+22 
-36 FKLNEV
+36 
-42 VKGLNY
+42 
-48 PWGLTFIDEENL
+48 
-60 LVTEKNGGLLK
+60 
-71 ININSKKVTKV
+71 
-82 KHEINSIPFDGRD
+82 
-95 QGGLLD
+95 
-101 VLYDNGFL
+101 
-109 YFSYSHQFE
+109 
-118 ETKTNKKKLYSTAI
+118 
-132 ARGKLFDDE
+132 
-141 IKNLEFLLLG
+141 
-151 KPKLSRNIHWGSRIV
+151 
-166 INKNLLYA
+166 LYA

-207 NPYNTDKPNW
+207 NPHHTNKPNW

-265 KHVAWGGKEYY
+265 KVVAWGGTEYY
-276 GAKIGTESFKKKY
+276 GAKIGTEPFKKKY

-309 GNTFPEWNGNLIVSA
+309 GNTFPEWDGNLIVSA

-333 VLENDKI
+333 VLENDKVV
-340 IEQEIILNN
+340 EQEIILNN

-358 IGANGD
+358 VGANGD
-364 IFLIVDDDNS
+364 IFLIVDDNDS